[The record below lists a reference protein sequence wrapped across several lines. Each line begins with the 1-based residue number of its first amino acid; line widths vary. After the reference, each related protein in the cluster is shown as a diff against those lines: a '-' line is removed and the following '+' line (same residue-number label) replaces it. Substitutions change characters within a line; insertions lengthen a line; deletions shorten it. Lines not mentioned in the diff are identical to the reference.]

1 MLSPR
6 QEGDHNV
13 QANPRTIKHV
23 FEGEHRYVVPL
34 FQRSYRWNESEQ
46 WEPLWED
53 LRRVSLEEVDRV
65 LEEEAAKAE
74 GRKSRARDVRPHFLG
89 AVVFEPGLQPT
100 GDIEVELVI
109 DGQQRLTTL
118 QLLLKAFADICKAK
132 GFAKLA
138 AAVGK
143 FTLNSN
149 MLSDREE
156 DEYKVWP
163 TNVDQEH
170 FVRTMKAGS
179 IDGLQ
184 QGYAEAKSDLRHGV
198 PSAYRYFWEQLQAW
212 LGDDNGNA
220 ELRARGLY
228 GALCQHLWL
237 VVIDLDS
244 KDDAQVI
251 FESLNARGAPL
262 LPSDLVKNYLFQRAK
277 QENGKVEKLY
287 HEYWRHFDEDE
298 RYWRQK
304 WGKGHSARPLTEWFL
319 AHYLTAVTTAEVPA
333 NHVFT
338 TYRDFAEAHQEQ
350 TAGALL
356 ASLKRYSDIYRGFD
370 ERNPESRAD
379 LFFERLDRM
388 GYDSAYP
395 FLMELHARFGKHQDQ
410 VLGVLLDLES
420 FLVRR
425 MVCDLNTRGYNR
437 LFVDML
443 GILGDAV
450 NGLQERVRSFLLKG
464 DSDSN
469 RWPDEDEFKV
479 SWLTLPLGKRL
490 VKARMRML
498 LEGLEQAYR
507 TGKSE
512 PVEVPRKL
520 QVEHIMPQAWQE
532 HWDPP
537 PESDDDEVDSV
548 EQRRQRIQTI
558 GNLSLLTAKL
568 NPAVKHGSW
577 RKKRAAFEKHSLL
590 MLNKDI
596 CKHDDWDDAA
606 IERRGRKLLDL
617 AVKIWPYPAEG

>member
-1 MLSPR
+1 M
-6 QEGDHNV
+6 

-53 LRRVSLEEVDRV
+53 LRRIAIEEVDR
-65 LEEEAAKAE
+65 LAEEDAAKAE
-74 GRKSRARDVRPHFLG
+74 GRKSKARDVRPHFLG

-118 QLLLKAFADICKAK
+118 QLLVKAFADACQAR

-143 FTLNSN
+143 FTYNSN
-149 MLSDREE
+149 MLSDRAE
-156 DEYKVWP
+156 DEFKVWP
-163 TNVDQEH
+163 TNVDQQH

-179 IDGLQ
+179 MDALTQAYI
-184 QGYAEAKSDLRHGV
+184 EADADPGHGI
-198 PSAYRYFWEQLQAW
+198 PSAYRYFWQQLDGW
-212 LGDDNGNA
+212 LGSDGAKA
-220 ELRARGLY
+220 EIRARGLY

-277 QENGKVEKLY
+277 GENGKVEKLY
-287 HEYWRHFDEDE
+287 DDYWRHFDEDE
-298 RYWRQK
+298 RYWRQL
-304 WGKGHSARPLTEWFL
+304 WGRGHTERPLTEWFL

-338 TYRDFAEAHQEQ
+338 TFRDHAERQEAQ
-350 TAGALL
+350 TAGDLL
-356 ASLKRYSDIYRGFD
+356 ASIKRYSDIYLSFD
-370 ERNPESRAD
+370 ERRPGSRRD
-379 LFFERLDRM
+379 LFFERLERM
-388 GYDSAYP
+388 GFDSAYP
-395 FLMELHARFGKHQDQ
+395 FLMELQARHGKHEASLLE
-410 VLGVLLDLES
+410 VFLDLES

-437 LFVDML
+437 LFVDLL
-443 GILGDAV
+443 GTLGKQAD
-450 NGLQERVRSFLLKG
+450 GLHGRVRTFLLKG

-469 RWPDEDEFKV
+469 RWPQDDEFRN
-479 SWLTLPLGKRL
+479 SWLTLPLGKKL

-498 LEGLEQAYR
+498 LEALEMSQR

-512 PVEVPRKL
+512 PIEVPRKL

-532 HWDPP
+532 HWPAPP
-537 PESDDDEVDSV
+537 ASDDEEVDPL
-548 EQRRQRIQTI
+548 ELRRQRIQTM
-558 GNLSLLTAKL
+558 GNLSLLTSKL

-577 RKKRAAFEKHSLL
+577 KKKRAAFEKHSLL
-590 MLNKDI
+590 MLNRDI
-596 CKHDDWDDAA
+596 CKHDEWDDAA
-606 IERRGRKLLDL
+606 IERRGQKLFER
-617 AVKIWPYPAEG
+617 AVKIWPYPSVE